1 MQSLLKEDD
10 IVHVKQYITNK
21 KGGKVAAIL
30 DLKELA
36 RINELIEDLAD
47 LRAIE
52 DRISEP
58 VEGYEAYSRKRRS
71 RLHA

>member
-21 KGGKVAAIL
+21 KGSKVAAIL
-30 DLKELA
+30 DIKELA